1 MRLPWRSLFLPPSA
15 FDTEERQPL
24 LSTTAQVSAAQQREA
39 KGRPEG
45 SAEDVTEVGEVEE
58 DRPAGQVAPLSLA
71 ARWVAVRVRLRTWF
85 ALGRSKAREHQ
96 HHRRHQQQHQQ
107 QQQQQQQGPGQRL
120 HSLPQHRYHRHHQR
134 HHRRGAPRVNLCAK
148 YSLFCSQFFVAAL
161 SCLTL
166 AVSLWGLADKER
178 FSSSEGADGGA
189 ALLPADPLL
198 IPLLAGAGSAA
209 LAALG
214 CAGSLRERPPL
225 LRAFAAGLGALVC
238 AEAVGALA
246 AYGARERVGEALAR
260 GVARGVE
267 RYRDDPDVRFIVDE
281 LQRGLRCC
289 GAASY
294 RDWERNVYFNC
305 SSPGV
310 QACGVPAS
318 CCLPQIDGEAA
329 LPDPV
334 VNSQCGYG
342 ALRVT
347 EAEALARV
355 HAAGCA
361 ARFSAWFHANAGGLG
376 AAAIVLLSAQVA
388 ALGLATK
395 MLSDIEMVKAR

>member
-1 MRLPWRSLFLPPSA
+1 MRLPWRSFFLPPSSL
-15 FDTEERQPL
+15 DTEERQPL
-24 LSTTAQVSAAQQREA
+24 LSPTAQVSAPPREA

-58 DRPAGQVAPLSLA
+58 DRPAGEVAPASLA
-71 ARWVAVRVRLRTWF
+71 ARWVTARVRLRAWL
-85 ALGRSKAREHQ
+85 ALGRSKAQEHR
-96 HHRRHQQQHQQ
+96 HHRRHQQQ
-107 QQQQQQQGPGQRL
+107 QGRSQRR

-134 HHRRGAPRVNLCAK
+134 HHRRGGPRVNLCAK
-148 YSLFCSQFFVAAL
+148 YSLFCSQFLVAAL

-178 FSSSEGADGGA
+178 FSSSSGGADGGA

-246 AYGARERVGEALAR
+246 AYGAREWVGEALAR

-342 ALRVT
+342 ALRVS

-361 ARFSAWFHANAGGLG
+361 ARFSAWFHTNAGGLG
-376 AAAIVLLSAQVA
+376 AAAIALLSAQVA

-395 MLSDIEMVKAR
+395 MLSDIEMVKARW